1 MRRVYLEDRMNHFAS
16 LMSFLRDRKAFLSEV
31 EKEIGLDR
39 KIVSFLVCSAS
50 FLALYGLVVGASSH
64 WLQAISSAIKLP
76 GLYLITLLVCLPSLY
91 IFEVVTGS
99 TRNFRQYLVLLL
111 ATTSVISVML
121 LAFVPVVLFFLLS
134 VNDYNFFKLL
144 NVAIFTLTGVIGVQF
159 FYQSMKSLHSQ
170 DAEKSRNL
178 KVVQAWLFLY
188 GFVGSQLGWSLR
200 PFFGTPGK
208 DFALFRPLES
218 NFYVHI
224 WKTLTHALGLN

>member
-1 MRRVYLEDRMNHFAS
+1 MNHFAS

>member
-1 MRRVYLEDRMNHFAS
+1 MNHFAS
-16 LMSFLRDRKAFLSEV
+16 LMSFLRDRKAFLTEV

>member
-16 LMSFLRDRKAFLSEV
+16 LMSFLRDRKAFLTEV

>member
-1 MRRVYLEDRMNHFAS
+1 MNHFAS

-134 VNDYNFFKLL
+134 INDYNFFKLL

>member
-1 MRRVYLEDRMNHFAS
+1 MRRVYLEDRMNHFSS

-39 KIVSFLVCSAS
+39 KIVSLLVCSAS
-50 FLALYGLVVGASSH
+50 FIALYGLVIGASSH

-99 TRNFRQYLVLLL
+99 QRKFRQYLVLLL

-134 VNDYNFFKLL
+134 VNDYEFFKLL
-144 NVAIFTLTGVIGVQF
+144 NVVIFALTGVIGVQF

-170 DAEKSRNL
+170 DTEKSRNL

-200 PFFGTPGK
+200 PFFGNPGK

-224 WKTLTHALGLN
+224 FKTLTHALGLN

>member
-16 LMSFLRDRKAFLSEV
+16 LMSFLRDRKAFLTEV

-134 VNDYNFFKLL
+134 INDYNFFKLL

>member
-1 MRRVYLEDRMNHFAS
+1 MNHFAS
-16 LMSFLRDRKAFLSEV
+16 LMSFLRDRKTFLTEV

-39 KIVSFLVCSAS
+39 KIVSLLVCSAS
-50 FLALYGLVVGASSH
+50 FIALYGLVIGASSH

-99 TRNFRQYLVLLL
+99 QRNFRQYLVLLL
-111 ATTSVISVML
+111 AATSVISVML

-134 VNDYNFFKLL
+134 VNDYTFFKLL
-144 NVAIFTLTGVIGVQF
+144 NVAIFALTGVIGVQF
-159 FYQSMKSLHSQ
+159 FYQSMKSLHSP
-170 DAEKSRNL
+170 DTDKSQNI
-178 KVVQAWLFLY
+178 KIVQAWLFLY

-224 WKTLTHALGLN
+224 LKTLGEALGLN

>member
-16 LMSFLRDRKAFLSEV
+16 LMSFLRDRKAFLTEV

-111 ATTSVISVML
+111 AATSVISVML

>member
-1 MRRVYLEDRMNHFAS
+1 MNHFAS

-39 KIVSFLVCSAS
+39 KIVSLLVCSAS
-50 FLALYGLVVGASSH
+50 FLALYGLVIGASSH

-99 TRNFRQYLVLLL
+99 QRNFRQYLVLLL

-134 VNDYNFFKLL
+134 VNDYEFFKLL
-144 NVAIFTLTGVIGVQF
+144 NVVIFTLTGVIGVQF
-159 FYQSMKSLHSQ
+159 FYQNMKSLHSQ
-170 DAEKSRNL
+170 DTEKSRNL

-200 PFFGTPGK
+200 PFFCTPGK

-224 WKTLTHALGLN
+224 FKTLTHALGLN

>member
-1 MRRVYLEDRMNHFAS
+1 
-16 LMSFLRDRKAFLSEV
+16 MSFLRDRKAFLAEIDQ
-31 EKEIGLDR
+31 EIGLDR
-39 KIVSFLVCSAS
+39 KIVSLLVCSAS
-50 FLALYGLVVGASSH
+50 FIALYGLVIGASST

-76 GLYLITLLVCLPSLY
+76 ALYLITLLVCLPSLY

-99 TRNFRQYLVLLL
+99 QRNFRQYLVLLL
-111 ATTSVISVML
+111 AATSVISVML

-144 NVAIFTLTGVIGVQF
+144 NVVIFALTGVIGIQF
-159 FYQSMKSLHSQ
+159 FYQSMKSLH
-170 DAEKSRNL
+170 DDNKEADKVRNL
-178 KVVQAWLFLY
+178 KVVKAWLFLY

-218 NFYVHI
+218 NFYLHI
-224 WKTLTHALGLN
+224 LKTLTDVLGFK

>member
-1 MRRVYLEDRMNHFAS
+1 MNHFAS

-111 ATTSVISVML
+111 AATSVISVML

>member
-111 ATTSVISVML
+111 AATSVISVML

>member
-111 ATTSVISVML
+111 AATSVISVML

-134 VNDYNFFKLL
+134 INDYNFFKLL

>member
-224 WKTLTHALGLN
+224 FKTLTHALGLN

>member
-1 MRRVYLEDRMNHFAS
+1 MNHFSS
-16 LMSFLRDRKAFLSEV
+16 LMSFLRDRKAFLTEV
-31 EKEIGLDR
+31 EKEIGLDS
-39 KIVSFLVCSAS
+39 KIVSLLVCSAS
-50 FLALYGLVVGASSH
+50 FIALYGLVIGASSH

-99 TRNFRQYLVLLL
+99 QRNFRQYLVLLL
-111 ATTSVISVML
+111 AATSVISVML

-134 VNDYNFFKLL
+134 INDYDFFKLL
-144 NVAIFTLTGVIGVQF
+144 NVVIFALTGVIGIQF
-159 FYQSMKSLHSQ
+159 FYQSMKVLHAQ
-170 DAEKSRNL
+170 DADKSRNL

-224 WKTLTHALGLN
+224 FKTLIQALGLN

>member
-1 MRRVYLEDRMNHFAS
+1 
-16 LMSFLRDRKAFLSEV
+16 
-31 EKEIGLDR
+31 
-39 KIVSFLVCSAS
+39 
-50 FLALYGLVVGASSH
+50 
-64 WLQAISSAIKLP
+64 
-76 GLYLITLLVCLPSLY
+76 
-91 IFEVVTGS
+91 VVTGS

-224 WKTLTHALGLN
+224 FKTLTHALGLN

>member
-1 MRRVYLEDRMNHFAS
+1 MNHLSS
-16 LMSFLRDRKAFLSEV
+16 LMYFLRDRKAFLIEV
-31 EKEIGLDR
+31 DKGIGLDS
-39 KIVSFLVCSAS
+39 KIVALLVCSAS
-50 FLALYGLVVGASSH
+50 FLALYGLVIGASSN

-111 ATTSVISVML
+111 AATSVISVML

-134 VNDYNFFKLL
+134 VNDYEFFKLL
-144 NVAIFTLTGVIGVQF
+144 NVVIFALTGIIGIQF
-159 FYQSMKSLHSQ
+159 FYHGMKSLHSQ
-170 DAEKSRNL
+170 DTEKARNL

-208 DFALFRPLES
+208 EFSLFRPLES

-224 WKTLTHALGLN
+224 VKTVIQALGLN